1 MYLGHVYTN
10 VLKKCKGFFFY
21 IGFYIMFWLLMR
33 CQTGLMVLQ
42 RGPVPSLAPACKGSR
57 LSPWS
62 TTQPDH
68 FGSSSGKVDEGCIT
82 SFLLKCAQENNTGG
96 YIWRILSFH
105 ESTQR
110 WKFIFIARR
119 QYTVVFC
126 MSSLCRQTG
135 SLISDLSHPLFL
147 WRFNLKVTP
156 VTAWTWRRPQT
167 VV

>member
-33 CQTGLMVLQ
+33 CQKGLMVLQ

-62 TTQPDH
+62 TTQPGH

-119 QYTVVFC
+119 QYTVVFLYVLF
-126 MSSLCRQTG
+126 MSADGISHFWSL
-135 SLISDLSHPLFL
+135 SP
-147 WRFNLKVTP
+147 
-156 VTAWTWRRPQT
+156 T
-167 VV
+167 VFMTV